1 MINEQ
6 EQIWNFA
13 NFVEKMEG
21 VRVGKW
27 VENDVVIEAN
37 CVKKLWPP
45 HSPTHL
51 LRGKKKKIVTIST
64 AQLNWTPILG
74 EAMLYSFI
82 IFLDYLSWIKFG
94 QVNLLI
100 KKCDFE
106 AFWDLGLH
114 LSACT
119 NLNALGTGDRVVA
132 LIFSWKLLHRSL
144 VGGPKK
150 HPSLFSIKTFF
161 FFFEIYCRI
170 RNESKT
176 WDYMDGQL
184 NI

>member
-1 MINEQ
+1 MGWEWCGN
-6 EQIWNFA
+6 
-13 NFVEKMEG
+13 
-21 VRVGKW
+21 RGKLREEI
-27 VENDVVIEAN
+27 VASP
-37 CVKKLWPP
+37 LS
-45 HSPTHL
+45 HSPFE
-51 LRGKKKKIVTIST
+51 GKKKLVTIST

-106 AFWDLGLH
+106 DFWDLGLH

-161 FFFEIYCRI
+161 FFFEI
-170 RNESKT
+170 
-176 WDYMDGQL
+176 
-184 NI
+184 